1 MCEVYEVVVTE
12 PIAYF
17 AHFVKAK
24 YAFSFDSIETYVDN
38 ATHADK
44 KVKEMLNEAIR
55 KMGGYYDDDVNVV
68 AYLKAYVYTFCKL
81 KKLRN
86 ALIIIDWMTEE
97 PYENHFNIVV
107 FNLPSDRLRE
117 VVNEIKD
124 YERTIEK
131 AMEHARDADRKL
143 LERCHYLDVGTDVK
157 RCLAKAKEVLSKAK
171 PVFDP

>member
-1 MCEVYEVVVTE
+1 MCEVHEVVVTE

-38 ATHADK
+38 ATHADRK
-44 KVKEMLNEAIR
+44 AKEILNEAFR
-55 KMGGYYDDDVNVV
+55 RMGVHDVDDVNVV
-68 AYLKAYVYTFCKL
+68 AYLKAYVYAFCKL

-86 ALIIIDWMTEE
+86 ALILVDWMTEE
-97 PYENHFNIVV
+97 PYENHFNIAA
-107 FNLPSDRLRE
+107 FNLPEDRLRE

-124 YERTIEK
+124 YQRTIEK
-131 AMEHARDADRKL
+131 AMEHARDADREL

-157 RCLAKAKEVLSKAK
+157 RCLVKAREVLSKAK